1 MRLGVD
7 KYTHVPLRWVVV
19 TRNPETREKTEVIT
33 SFTQYALNDGVKTP
47 LSIELSRND
56 HKVSQTFL
64 SSCKYNADISPELFT
79 RAALEQA
86 AKDTGKKGLKESKS
100 TK

>member
-1 MRLGVD
+1 
-7 KYTHVPLRWVVV
+7 
-19 TRNPETREKTEVIT
+19 
-33 SFTQYALNDGVKTP
+33 
-47 LSIELSRND
+47 
-56 HKVSQTFL
+56 L